1 MELRK
6 TQQPPHQ
13 EAQVPSYLEYASM
26 HPATWSWEV
35 PRENVI
41 IETVIGQGKFGQ
53 VARGTASQLQGRR
66 GTSTVAI
73 KMLKGTVCYAG

>member
-1 MELRK
+1 MRK
-6 TQQPPHQ
+6 TQQPHHQ
-13 EAQVPSYLEYASM
+13 EAQVPPYLEYASM

-35 PRENVI
+35 QRENVI
-41 IETVIGQGKFGQ
+41 IETVIGQGAFGQ
-53 VARGTASQLQGRR
+53 VARGTASQLRGGR